1 MPIWQLCANLLIP
14 NCLRSNLSYSPL
26 AALELYV
33 MEPKAMGF
41 EMKVKTIC
49 RPLLFIFD
57 STCLQYFGI
66 RWNAMGKPDVTT
78 NHGAVTNS
86 DPP

>member
-1 MPIWQLCANLLIP
+1 MQPAGNDLLHFARQDSQQLYKKVRP
-14 NCLRSNLSYSPL
+14 PL
-26 AALELYV
+26 MHSFRV
-33 MEPKAMGF
+33 SKAMGF

-66 RWNAMGKPDVTT
+66 RRNAMGKPDVPTD
-78 NHGAVTNS
+78 HGAVANG
-86 DPP
+86 DPS

>member
-1 MPIWQLCANLLIP
+1 
-14 NCLRSNLSYSPL
+14 
-26 AALELYV
+26 

-86 DPP
+86 DTP

>member
-1 MPIWQLCANLLIP
+1 
-14 NCLRSNLSYSPL
+14 
-26 AALELYV
+26 

-78 NHGAVTNS
+78 NQGAVTKS

>member
-1 MPIWQLCANLLIP
+1 
-14 NCLRSNLSYSPL
+14 
-26 AALELYV
+26 

-57 STCLQYFGI
+57 STSLQYFGI
-66 RWNAMGKPDVTT
+66 RWNAMGKVRIEL
-78 NHGAVTNS
+78 NS
-86 DPP
+86 PGIRALLRSQIGRAHV